1 MSYVVDF
8 EDLPTQELNFLW
20 ETVLLCVCV
29 FYCVSFS
36 LSLVTDE
43 NAHCFEEEEE
53 VPLFRERVQISA
65 SGHADADQ
73 SGADFFRFRF
83 QSVPILSVP
92 IETESAPFKIL
103 HRAN

>member
-1 MSYVVDF
+1 MIR
-8 EDLPTQELNFLW
+8 
-20 ETVLLCVCV
+20 
-29 FYCVSFS
+29 FS
-36 LSLVTDE
+36 ASS
-43 NAHCFEEEEE
+43 AQGSSQIYF
-53 VPLFRERVQISA
+53 FRERVQISA
-65 SGHADADQ
+65 SAHADADQ

>member
-1 MSYVVDF
+1 MFMY
-8 EDLPTQELNFLW
+8 NNYYC
-20 ETVLLCVCV
+20 TVNVLRSVKRI
-29 FYCVSFS
+29 
-36 LSLVTDE
+36 
-43 NAHCFEEEEE
+43 
-53 VPLFRERVQISA
+53 RERVQISA

>member
-1 MSYVVDF
+1 MWLKPY
-8 EDLPTQELNFLW
+8 
-20 ETVLLCVCV
+20 
-29 FYCVSFS
+29 
-36 LSLVTDE
+36 LSSITCDCTHFKL
-43 NAHCFEEEEE
+43 
-53 VPLFRERVQISA
+53 RERVQISA

>member
-1 MSYVVDF
+1 MVGGGEAF
-8 EDLPTQELNFLW
+8 IQ
-20 ETVLLCVCV
+20 
-29 FYCVSFS
+29 S
-36 LSLVTDE
+36 L
-43 NAHCFEEEEE
+43 
-53 VPLFRERVQISA
+53 RERVQISA

>member
-1 MSYVVDF
+1 MHK
-8 EDLPTQELNFLW
+8 QN
-20 ETVLLCVCV
+20 
-29 FYCVSFS
+29 
-36 LSLVTDE
+36 VTIYY
-43 NAHCFEEEEE
+43 
-53 VPLFRERVQISA
+53 RERVQISA

-73 SGADFFRFRF
+73 SDADFFLFRF